1 MSAVNTRP
9 TLRSVIGRGHM
20 ILALVAVSL
29 ASVSLTLL
37 GVLALRVYA
46 EHNLHL
52 IARSINYTVEAAV
65 VFNDSAAA
73 TEALSLIASTEEVAR
88 AEVFDANGKLL
99 AQWVRP
105 DTGMLSRV
113 ELELAHT
120 LLEQPISQ
128 PILHQGRTVGSIHL
142 TGHGASLLRFL
153 LSGLAGILICTALS
167 AWVALHLAQRL
178 LRGITGPLQSLAAVA
193 HAARSERDFD
203 RRVPPAQIAE
213 LDSLGSDFNALL
225 GEMEAWQSH
234 LQSENETLAHQ
245 ASHDSLTGLP
255 NRAFFEGRLI
265 RALRSAAKLNE
276 RVAVLFLDS
285 DRFKDIN
292 DNFGHAA
299 GDAVLVAVAERV
311 RAQLREDDLAP
322 CSMPPTP
329 RCTRPSACRWA
340 ASKRRSR
347 RAPSSMFNTGVD
359 PLFSTARFMF
369 ITLLVA
375 LLALGGCQTA
385 PPKGLTPAQVAVL
398 KQQGF
403 ELTDEG
409 WAFGLSGKV
418 LFGSDIEALNKPSTD
433 IVERIGKAL
442 LGVGIE
448 RVRVDGHTDASGKEA
463 YNQQLSLRRAKS
475 VAKVLTGVGMKE
487 ENIQLRGLG
496 SSEPVASNTTVAGRT
511 ENRRVSIVVIAD

>member
-1 MSAVNTRP
+1 M
-9 TLRSVIGRGHM
+9 RSVIGRGHL
-20 ILALVAVSL
+20 ILALVAVTL

-46 EHNLHL
+46 DHNLHL

-73 TEALSLIASTEEVAR
+73 TEALSLIASTEEVAQ

-99 AQWVRP
+99 AQWSRP
-105 DTGMLSRV
+105 ETGMLSQV
-113 ELELAHT
+113 ELALAHA

-128 PILHQGRTVGSIHL
+128 PILRQGQTVGSIHVV
-142 TGHGASLLRFL
+142 GHGGSLLRFL
-153 LSGLAGILICTALS
+153 LSGLAGIVICTALS
-167 AWVALHLAQRL
+167 AWVALYLARRL
-178 LRGITGPLQSLAAVA
+178 LLGITKPLQSLAAVA

-265 RALRSAAKLNE
+265 RALRSAAKINE

-311 RAQLREDDLAP
+311 RAQLREDDLVARLGGDEFAILLAP
-322 CSMPPTP
+322 LHKLEDAQRIADKIIASMDKPIPLPGNTQVVTSLSIGIAVYPDHGATP
-329 RCTRPSACRWA
+329 
-340 ASKRRSR
+340 
-347 RAPSSMFNTGVD
+347 G
-359 PLFSTARFMF
+359 
-369 ITLLVA
+369 TLLNA
-375 LLALGGCQTA
+375 ADAAMYQAKRLSQGGQQTA
-385 PPKGLTPAQVAVL
+385 
-398 KQQGF
+398 
-403 ELTDEG
+403 E
-409 WAFGLSGKV
+409 
-418 LFGSDIEALNKPSTD
+418 
-433 IVERIGKAL
+433 
-442 LGVGIE
+442 
-448 RVRVDGHTDASGKEA
+448 
-463 YNQQLSLRRAKS
+463 
-475 VAKVLTGVGMKE
+475 
-487 ENIQLRGLG
+487 
-496 SSEPVASNTTVAGRT
+496 SEPTAANVNHRS
-511 ENRRVSIVVIAD
+511 

>member
-1 MSAVNTRP
+1 MRTAKARP
-9 TLRSVIGRGHM
+9 TLRSVIGRGHL
-20 ILALVAVSL
+20 ILALVAVTL

-245 ASHDSLTGLP
+245 ANHDSLTGLP

-311 RAQLREDDLAP
+311 RAQLREDDLVARLGGDEFAILLAP
-322 CSMPPTP
+322 LHKLEDAQRIADKIIASMDQPIPVPGNTQVLTSLSIGIAIYPDHGATP
-329 RCTRPSACRWA
+329 
-340 ASKRRSR
+340 
-347 RAPSSMFNTGVD
+347 G
-359 PLFSTARFMF
+359 
-369 ITLLVA
+369 TLLNA
-375 LLALGGCQTA
+375 ADAAMYQAKRLSLGSQQTA
-385 PPKGLTPAQVAVL
+385 
-398 KQQGF
+398 
-403 ELTDEG
+403 
-409 WAFGLSGKV
+409 
-418 LFGSDIEALNKPSTD
+418 
-433 IVERIGKAL
+433 
-442 LGVGIE
+442 
-448 RVRVDGHTDASGKEA
+448 
-463 YNQQLSLRRAKS
+463 
-475 VAKVLTGVGMKE
+475 
-487 ENIQLRGLG
+487 
-496 SSEPVASNTTVAGRT
+496 EPESP
-511 ENRRVSIVVIAD
+511 VVNVQHRS